1 MFDCDGQRR
10 KQSQYRCVRAVH
22 EDPALLQRVSDRLT
36 FHFEIDADHT
46 TVSPCLTYEEGKFLV
61 KPAADFMQLFSDCG
75 CILHEST
82 VDDFLQDSDSG
93 GAGYRISSERRT
105 VNAVGKCF
113 GNAVITE
120 DPPQGESSAD
130 CFGDQHDVRA
140 KTRLLKPEKS
150 ARSAYPGLNLV
161 RNDEKAERVSKFIQR
176 RGEFRRHREDAS
188 FSLDAFQHDRECL
201 CIDPGPQRIDVVE
214 FQRAE
219 TGQHRLIA
227 VPILGFVHQRKRCES
242 ASVERIGHS
251 KDPGFPRSPSPLPYQ
266 LYRTFEGFCAAVAEE
281 GPAESRRTQQSLNE
295 LDLRF
300 LHEEI
305 RKMDIFA
312 RLLFDCP

>member
-140 KTRLLKPEKS
+140 KTRLLKP
-150 ARSAYPGLNLV
+150 
-161 RNDEKAERVSKFIQR
+161 
-176 RGEFRRHREDAS
+176 
-188 FSLDAFQHDRECL
+188 
-201 CIDPGPQRIDVVE
+201 
-214 FQRAE
+214 
-219 TGQHRLIA
+219 